1 MLRKQLRRRQMLP
14 FLTKLAPCLVGMEA
28 CAGSHYW
35 AREITKLGH
44 QVRLMSPHLVAPY
57 VKSNKNDRN
66 DAEAICEAVS
76 QHSMRFVP
84 VKSTAQQDLQS
95 LHRVRSQLIH
105 SRTALANEIRSLL
118 GKYGITIAK
127 ELRMLRRAL
136 PLILEDQDNGLSG
149 VFRETLAEMMERLR
163 FLDERI
169 RTYEQ
174 RVKRLFDQDERCQ
187 RLADIQGVGPLIAT
201 ALVAAVGNAREFR
214 SGRELSAWLGLVPR
228 QQSSGGRNVLLG
240 ISKRGDRYL
249 RTLLIHGA
257 RAAVRYAEQRTDPGG
272 AWISRLK
279 ARRGPNVAAVAL
291 ANKNARVAWKLL
303 STGQSYRPP
312 QPPPATNK
320 ETRRTRA
327 PLGQRTGRRGALRVV
342 TDPKPAAFP
351 PPSKSL
357 RGRAENPL

>member
-1 MLRKQLRRRQMLP
+1 
-14 FLTKLAPCLVGMEA
+14 
-28 CAGSHYW
+28 
-35 AREITKLGH
+35 
-44 QVRLMSPHLVAPY
+44 
-57 VKSNKNDRN
+57 
-66 DAEAICEAVS
+66 
-76 QHSMRFVP
+76 MRFVP

-118 GKYGITIAK
+118 GEYGITIAK

-149 VFRETLAEMMERLR
+149 VFRETLAKIMERLR

-187 RLADIQGVGPLIAT
+187 RLADIQGVGPPIAT

-228 QQSSGGRNVLLG
+228 QQSSGGRRVLLG
-240 ISKRGDRYL
+240 ITKRGDRYL
-249 RTLLIHGA
+249 RMLLIHGA
-257 RAAVRYAEQRTDPGG
+257 RAAVRYAEGRTDPGG
-272 AWISRLK
+272 VWISRLK
-279 ARRGPNVAAVAL
+279 ARRGPNVAAVAV

-303 STGQSYRPP
+303 SSGEHYLPLPPRP
-312 QPPPATNK
+312 
-320 ETRRTRA
+320 RDRTDIGARA
-327 PLGQRTGRRGALRVV
+327 PRAPRPADWPARCTARRHGSETGGF
-342 TDPKPAAFP
+342 PAA
-351 PPSKSL
+351 L
-357 RGRAENPL
+357 QVIERAGENPL